1 MDVQV
6 RCDDKPMPA
15 DSLLALM
22 HEGFAASVKDTG
34 SITNTTETLRGMIE
48 SAGFVN
54 VHDKLKVPIGPWARH
69 PIYKQAGSVNMI
81 AFKAGLEG

>member
-1 MDVQV
+1 
-6 RCDDKPMPA
+6 MPA

-22 HEGFAASVKDTG
+22 HEGFAASAKDTG
-34 SITNTTETLRGMIE
+34 NTTNTTETLRRMIE

-54 VHDKLKVPIGPWARH
+54 VHDKLYKVPIGPWARH